1 MNRPGIRHGLK
12 HQIVTYAEANRLDE
26 VAAVLSGA
34 MDAISPM
41 IAALQTNPE
50 TDEGESKMVDLKSY
64 RESLEKSP
72 PKS

>member
-1 MNRPGIRHGLK
+1 MNRHDWLLGHLFSLI
-12 HQIVTYAEANRLDE
+12 TYAEANRLDE